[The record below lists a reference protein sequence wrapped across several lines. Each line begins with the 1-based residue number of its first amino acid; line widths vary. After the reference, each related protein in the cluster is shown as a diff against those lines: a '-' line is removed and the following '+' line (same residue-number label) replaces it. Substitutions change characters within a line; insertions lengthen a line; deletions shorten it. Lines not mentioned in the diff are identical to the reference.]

1 MKNPQGDITLFLQT
15 QAKRDIAPV
24 VYKSITKHR
33 KSLSTD
39 IPPPPPSTFILHSLG
54 LHTILKYFKKQIQL

>member
-15 QAKRDIAPV
+15 QAKRGIAPV
-24 VYKSITKHR
+24 VYKSTTKHR

-39 IPPPPPSTFILHSLG
+39 IPPTTSFHLYLTQFRLTYYVKI
-54 LHTILKYFKKQIQL
+54 F